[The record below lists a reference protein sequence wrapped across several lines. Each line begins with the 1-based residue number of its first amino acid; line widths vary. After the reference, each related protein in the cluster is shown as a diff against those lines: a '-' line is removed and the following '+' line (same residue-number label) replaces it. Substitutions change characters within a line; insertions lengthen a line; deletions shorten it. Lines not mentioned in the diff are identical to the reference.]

1 MSYATKDEIK
11 SMFRD
16 FADNSEAAVDD
27 SELDLFI
34 DNSASIIDAKIG
46 TLYQLPITEGDNPQS
61 FKILKQLQMF
71 KVACIVDDIL
81 NSYGEADKKPMWCKK
96 AHALMM
102 ALVPDVDP
110 KTCRQ
115 CPPTMQLPDTPY
127 LGTPT
132 QRNRLNVSATSGTTI
147 IKGADNW

>member
-1 MSYATKDEIK
+1 MAYATKSDIK

-16 FADNSEAAVDD
+16 FADNADAAVDD
-27 SELDLFI
+27 TELDLFI
-34 DNSASIIDAKIG
+34 DNSTAIIDAKIG
-46 TLYQLPITEGDNPQS
+46 TLYQMPITELGNPES

-96 AHALMM
+96 AHALLS
-102 ALVPDVDP
+102 ALVPDIDP

-115 CPPTMQLPDTPY
+115 CPPTMRLPDASY

-132 QRNRLNVSATSGTTI
+132 QRGRISLNATTGTVF
-147 IKGADNW
+147 KKNSDNW

>member
-1 MSYATKDEIK
+1 MSYATKEDIK

-16 FADNSEAAVDD
+16 FADNSEAAVNDT
-27 SELDLFI
+27 ELDLFI
-34 DNSASIIDAKIG
+34 DNSTAIIDAKIG
-46 TLYQLPITEGDNPQS
+46 TLYQMPITEGDNPES

-96 AHALMM
+96 AQALLT
-102 ALVPDVDP
+102 ALVPDINP

-115 CPPTMQLPDTPY
+115 CVPTMKLPDAPY
-127 LGTPT
+127 VGTPT
-132 QRNRLNVSATSGTTI
+132 QRNKISISATSGTV
-147 IKGADNW
+147 IKKNQDNW